1 MARRVGIVGIGIM
14 GTAMMRNLAKDGFEV
29 VGHDI
34 AEAAMA
40 RLVEAGGIGAGSPRD
55 VAEKAEILITSL
67 PSVDA
72 FEQVMAG
79 QGGIASSNGE
89 SQIVIECSTL
99 PIEVKE
105 GGWAQL
111 AAKGKIL
118 LDCPVSGTGAQ
129 AAKKDLVVFAS
140 GDEAAFERCRA
151 IFAGISRAQKYV
163 GAFGNGSRMK
173 FIANHLVTIH
183 NLAAAE
189 AIVLGEMAGLDPAL
203 VFDVIADSAGSSRMF
218 QIRGPMMVKG
228 GYDEPTATMTTHL
241 KDLAIIGKFAADL
254 HCPTPLFTTA
264 AQFYHAGVAQGR
276 GGQDTGAV
284 CAVLERLAGIE
295 RSAQSFP
302 HLQQGAAAA
311 RVLEREEKDRGTE
324 RQVDHVEQ

>member
-14 GTAMMRNLAKDGFEV
+14 GTAMMRNLAREGFEV
-29 VGHDI
+29 VGYDI

-40 RLVEAGGIGAGSPRD
+40 RLAESGGVAVGSPRD
-55 VAEKAEILITSL
+55 VAERAEILITSL
-67 PSVDA
+67 PSIDA
-72 FEQVMAG
+72 FEQVIAG
-79 QGGIASSNGE
+79 QGGIASSNGRG
-89 SQIVIECSTL
+89 QIVIECSTL
-99 PIEVKE
+99 PIAAKTR
-105 GGWAQL
+105 GQAQL
-111 AAKGKIL
+111 AAQGKIL

-129 AAKKDLVVFAS
+129 AASKDLVVFAS
-140 GDEAAFERCRA
+140 GDEAAFERCREV
-151 IFAGISRAQKYV
+151 FAGISRAQKYV

-189 AIVLGEMAGLDPAL
+189 AFVLGEMAGLDPGL

-228 GYDEPTATMTTHL
+228 QYDEPTATMTTHV
-241 KDLAIIGKFAADL
+241 KDLDIIGKFAADL

-264 AQFYHAGVAQGR
+264 AQYYHAGVAQGR

-284 CAVLERLAGIE
+284 CAVLEGLAGVE
-295 RSAQSFP
+295 RK
-302 HLQQGAAAA
+302 G
-311 RVLEREEKDRGTE
+311 
-324 RQVDHVEQ
+324 

>member
-14 GTAMMRNLAKDGFEV
+14 GTAMMRNLVANGFEV
-29 VGHDI
+29 VGYDV

-40 RLVEAGGIGAGSPRD
+40 RLAEAGGIAAASPRD

-67 PSVDA
+67 PTVDA

-79 QGGIASSNGE
+79 QGGIASSNGKG
-89 SQIVIECSTL
+89 QIVLECSTL
-99 PIEVKE
+99 PIEVKARGE
-105 GGWAQL
+105 AQL
-111 AAKGKIL
+111 AAQGKIL

-129 AAKKDLVVFAS
+129 AARKDLVVFAS
-140 GDEAAFERCRA
+140 GDEAAFERCHEVL
-151 IFAGISRAQKYV
+151 AGMSRAQKYV

-203 VFDVIADSAGSSRMF
+203 VFDVLADSAGTSRMF
-218 QIRGPMMVKG
+218 QIRGPMMVSG
-228 GYDEPTATMTTHL
+228 RYDEPTATMTTHL
-241 KDLAIIGKFAADL
+241 KDLDIIGKFAADL
-254 HCPTPLFTTA
+254 HCPTPLFTAA
-264 AQFYHAGVAQGR
+264 AQFYYAGVAQGR

-284 CAVLERLAGIE
+284 CAVLEKLAGIE
-295 RSAQSFP
+295 RK
-302 HLQQGAAAA
+302 G
-311 RVLEREEKDRGTE
+311 
-324 RQVDHVEQ
+324 